1 MSRPG
6 DITGKTVTARLPME
20 DYIKV
25 LQSATGQNLSV
36 SEYVLLKLF
45 TEERETALKAEI
57 EQLKTDL
64 AQQAEFTEKYKS
76 ISAKNIE
83 NSEAIVKLLDEAD
96 VEKAKLQKEVKD
108 LKELIDVLSDTGGK
122 EYDELKANYT
132 KVKTSYEA
140 IAKTLEKEK
149 QERVNAIET
158 IKLRA
163 SIAEN
168 LWNEVHKKNGS
179 VPAWMD
185 TELKKISRY

>member
-45 TEERETALKAEI
+45 TEDRETALKAEI

-64 AQQAEFTEKYKS
+64 AQEAEFTEKYKS

-83 NSEAIVKLLDEAD
+83 NSEAIVKQLDKAD
-96 VEKAKLQKEVKD
+96 IEKAKLQKEVKD
-108 LKELIDVLSDTGGK
+108 LKEMIAVLTDTGSK

-132 KVKTSYEA
+132 KAKTSYEA

-158 IKLRA
+158 IKRRA

>member
-1 MSRPG
+1 MCIR
-6 DITGKTVTARLPME
+6 DR
-20 DYIKV
+20 
-25 LQSATGQNLSV
+25 
-36 SEYVLLKLF
+36 
-45 TEERETALKAEI
+45 
-57 EQLKTDL
+57 
-64 AQQAEFTEKYKS
+64 
-76 ISAKNIE
+76 
-83 NSEAIVKLLDEAD
+83 
-96 VEKAKLQKEVKD
+96 
-108 LKELIDVLSDTGGK
+108 
-122 EYDELKANYT
+122 
-132 KVKTSYEA
+132 SYEA